1 MRRERL
7 QRKAPMSDI
16 KPSVVDKVAQ
26 KIKESTPS
34 ISSEKARQIA
44 RESAERVNRERRE
57 RGN

>member
-1 MRRERL
+1 
-7 QRKAPMSDI
+7 MSDKDV

-34 ISSEKARQIA
+34 ISSEQARKIA